1 MGAKLSSELGATLAL
16 WETLCVRHCVR
27 DQVGTCPCER
37 PGKVDGERPDA
48 ELSRVG
54 AAEVI
59 NRNTRPLK
67 Q

>member
-1 MGAKLSSELGATLAL
+1 M
-16 WETLCVRHCVR
+16 RHCVR

-37 PGKVDGERPDA
+37 PWKVDGEHPDP

-54 AAEVI
+54 AAGVI
-59 NRNTRPLK
+59 NINDEKCRTYDINDKVCKTND